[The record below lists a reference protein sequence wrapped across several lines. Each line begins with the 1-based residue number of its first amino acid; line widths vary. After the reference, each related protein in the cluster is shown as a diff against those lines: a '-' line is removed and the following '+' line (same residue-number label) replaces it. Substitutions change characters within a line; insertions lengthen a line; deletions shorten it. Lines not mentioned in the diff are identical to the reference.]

1 MKKDNSKNCNQQ
13 NNGCEQVQQNNG
25 CNHVQLGGVAF
36 YDGSKCFLFTPDQQ
50 GVRDQVPGFRS
61 QGVAQQLSDGTF
73 DFVAKAKPRS
83 QSKLIK
89 KLAHG
94 RVSKTKDNA
103 VQLTLKV
110 YSNEG
115 VNIGKALVKEAREAA
130 NAVVELQLKQ

>member
-1 MKKDNSKNCNQQ
+1 MNKDISKNCNQQ
-13 NNGCEQVQQNNG
+13 NNGCNLGQQNNG
-25 CNHVQLGGVAF
+25 CDHVQLDGVAF

-110 YSNEG
+110 YSDEG
-115 VNIGKALVKEAREAA
+115 VNIGKALITEAREAA
-130 NAVVELQLKQ
+130 DAVVELQLKQ

>member
-1 MKKDNSKNCNQQ
+1 MMKDNSKNCNQQ
-13 NNGCEQVQQNNG
+13 NNGCEQVQQNSG

-36 YDGSKCFLFTPDQQ
+36 YDERKCFLFTPDQQ

-73 DFVAKAKPRS
+73 DFVAKVKPRS

-94 RVSKTKDNA
+94 RVSKTKDGA
-103 VQLTLKV
+103 IQLTLKV
-110 YSNEG
+110 FCDEG
-115 VNIGKALVKEAREAA
+115 INIGSTLVKEAEEAA
-130 NAVVELQLKQ
+130 DAVVDYQLKR

>member
-1 MKKDNSKNCNQQ
+1 MNKDNSKNCNQQ

-103 VQLTLKV
+103 VQPSMTTPT
-110 YSNEG
+110 
-115 VNIGKALVKEAREAA
+115 RT
-130 NAVVELQLKQ
+130 